1 MAAEKQEAFSSL
13 QDRIS
18 ALERSSWNVGGVT
31 PSSAGNNDADAN
43 ASTIIITPAMTRARR
58 HTQTSHCF
66 SAIWRHCPS
75 DYYSRSLDERVK
87 ILGANN
93 VSQLCKACLFENKN
107 YVCGAGAGAGEG
119 EGKGGDDDKD
129 KVDPTNS
136 RYYLIVVQYI
146 ESITAKKLASEL
158 RGLRPPGSTR
168 FSPTYFSDLRLA
180 PADESVKLTGYGHN
194 GVSPFGM
201 LDSTIPIVLCA
212 SITKI
217 RPQFIWMGGGH
228 PDWKLGVS
236 VSEFIEGLN
245 AIVLDVSEP
254 RANTLETEEISSA

>member
-1 MAAEKQEAFSSL
+1 MS
-13 QDRIS
+13 
-18 ALERSSWNVGGVT
+18 
-31 PSSAGNNDADAN
+31 
-43 ASTIIITPAMTRARR
+43 RARR
-58 HTQTSHCF
+58 HTQTTHCF
-66 SAIWRHCPS
+66 SATWRHCPS
-75 DYYSRSLDERVK
+75 DYYSRTIDERVK
-87 ILGANN
+87 LLGADN

-107 YVCGAGAGAGEG
+107 YVF
-119 EGKGGDDDKD
+119 GKGDGDDDKVID
-129 KVDPTNS
+129 LTNS

-146 ESITAKKLASEL
+146 ESINAKKLASEL

-168 FSPTYFSDLRLA
+168 FSPTYFSDMRLA
-180 PADESVKLTGYGHN
+180 PADESMKLTGYGHN

-236 VSEFIEGLN
+236 VSEFVNGLN
-245 AIVLDVSEP
+245 AIVLDISEP
-254 RANTLETEEISSA
+254 RANTLESEEISSV